1 VTFPHHQKE
10 TATLLD
16 EIRHHVD
23 VGSQSLVDRQY
34 ARAVDESQQAEKC
47 CARIRLRNAGEMAVP
62 ERQRIRLLETELKL
76 LNQRIRLV
84 IGT

>member
-1 VTFPHHQKE
+1 VTFPHSDGE

-23 VGSQSLVDRQY
+23 IGAQSLVDREY
-34 ARAVDESQQAEKC
+34 ARAVEEAHRAAAC
-47 CARIRLRNAGEMAVP
+47 CERVRSMRAGEMAVP
-62 ERQRIRLLETELKL
+62 QRQRIRLLETELKL